1 MLVIFLFSLSFFF
14 FLVFLNFT
22 TLLVS
27 INQRRIK
34 TKLGIEPILV
44 YMLIYIVNMT
54 VTKMVF
60 KLSIWVVFFNTILLL
75 ASIFLARK
83 IKIIGV
89 TGGISCG
96 KSTLCHFFEEFFKLP
111 VVSADQVSR
120 DIMRPGQP
128 AYNEVLKIFG
138 KDFLLPNGEF
148 DRPKLGQVI
157 FASKEKK
164 RVLN

>member
-96 KSTLCHFFEEFFKLP
+96 KSTLCHF
-111 VVSADQVSR
+111 
-120 DIMRPGQP
+120 
-128 AYNEVLKIFG
+128 LKS
-138 KDFLLPNGEF
+138 FLNCRLCLRTRFQG
-148 DRPKLGQVI
+148 I
-157 FASKEKK
+157 S
-164 RVLN
+164 